1 VQKHP
6 EKCTLGRSWMSW
18 EVSINMNLEKRVLR
32 SESDKTDLK
41 ESYTIIIFGVE
52 PLGYKFRESVKQ

>member
-1 VQKHP
+1 
-6 EKCTLGRSWMSW
+6 MIW

-41 ESYTIIIFGVE
+41 ESHTIIIFCVE